1 MIHPI
6 WCFVE
11 GGLLVPSGLQA
22 DTVGPVDVAV
32 IAFEGNRFDGQVVP
46 ALRELQHKETVRI
59 LDLAFVSKASD
70 SSVTVVELTDPGV
83 AETLRQVTD
92 AQFDLL
98 SDEDLRTVS
107 DSLANSSSALVV
119 AWENTWAAR
128 LAAAVR
134 GSEGE
139 LVLLERVP
147 REEAGAAIAS
157 LDGN

>member
-1 MIHPI
+1 M
-6 WCFVE
+6 
-11 GGLLVPSGLQA
+11 PSGLQA

-46 ALRELQHKETVRI
+46 ALQELQQNETVRI

-70 SSVTVVELTDPGV
+70 GSVTVVELTDPGV
-83 AETLRQVTD
+83 AETLLQVTD

-98 SDEDLRTVS
+98 SNEDLRTVS
-107 DSLANSSSALVV
+107 DSLGDGSSALVV

-139 LVLLERVP
+139 LVMLERVP
-147 REEAGAAIAS
+147 RDAVVEAIAS

>member
-1 MIHPI
+1 M
-6 WCFVE
+6 
-11 GGLLVPSGLQA
+11 PSDLQA

-32 IAFEGNRFDGQVVP
+32 IAFEGNRFDGRIVP
-46 ALRELQHKETVRI
+46 ALRELQQNETVRI
-59 LDLAFVSKASD
+59 LDLAFVSKARD
-70 SSVTVVELTDPGV
+70 SSVTVLELADPGV

-92 AQFDLL
+92 VQFDLL

-107 DSLANSSSALVV
+107 DSLGEESSALVV

-139 LVLLERVP
+139 LVMLERIP
-147 REEAGAAIAS
+147 RDAVVEAITALGAT
-157 LDGN
+157 

>member
-1 MIHPI
+1 M
-6 WCFVE
+6 E

-32 IAFEGNRFDGQVVP
+32 IAFEGSRFDGQVVP
-46 ALRELQHKETVRI
+46 ALRELQQKETVRI

-83 AETLRQVTD
+83 AETLRKVTD

-107 DSLANSSSALVV
+107 DSLANGSSALVV

-139 LVLLERVP
+139 LVMLERVP
-147 REEAGAAIAS
+147 REEVVAAIAS